1 MTTIQVRLPDDLAGQ
16 VSRLTNNAEAYIVDL
31 LRSQVQDVSLAEEYR
46 LANDESKELVRAF
59 ANVDLEG
66 WENEY

>member
-1 MTTIQVRLPDDLAGQ
+1 MTTIQVRLPEELADQ

-31 LRSQVQDVSLAEEYR
+31 LRSQVQDVSLAEEYS
-46 LANDESKELVRAF
+46 LANDESKELSKAF